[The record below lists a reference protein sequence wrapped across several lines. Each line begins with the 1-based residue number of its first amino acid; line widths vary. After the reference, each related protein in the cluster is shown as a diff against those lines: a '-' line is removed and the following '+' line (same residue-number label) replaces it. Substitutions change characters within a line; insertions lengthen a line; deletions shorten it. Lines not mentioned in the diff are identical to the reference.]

1 MTNEANDIFKQAKQG
16 SVAAIIQVLNEKLAD
31 SGVRTRAIFADGI
44 LQLLCEGVTLEQL
57 DQIPLVERI
66 RQILEAIAPRNIRR
80 VNINSRIVR
89 EQQLLWLDE
98 ISRDPVKQVLWSE
111 EIVLKKPN
119 LLKQWSDDW
128 SDRSAEQARSDVTKA
143 SVVKPRLSKQ
153 REQSQFRR
161 GVIGGAIVSCLLLA
175 GGWFFYNRFGTSTA
189 TDLPSEMKSTSAQSN
204 SSPQSANLASPAP
217 APLVNAAVGSGDA
230 FVEAVRLAESTSQ
243 ASQSAKSSAEWLSLA
258 AQWQKASDLMA
269 TVPSTDKR
277 YKTAQDR
284 VATYRKNS
292 EVSLEVV
299 RRNQDD
305 AIPETPQTSSEQ
317 L

>member
-1 MTNEANDIFKQAKQG
+1 MTNEANDIFKQANQG
-16 SVAAIIQVLNEKLAD
+16 SVAAIIQVLNEKLVD

-111 EIVLKKPN
+111 EVVLKKPN
-119 LLKQWSDDW
+119 RLKQWSDDW
-128 SDRSAEQARSDVTKA
+128 SDRSAAQAKSDVTKA
-143 SVVKPRLSKQ
+143 SVVKPRLSKH

-175 GGWFFYNRFGTSTA
+175 GGWLFYNRLGTSTA
-189 TDLPSEMKSTSAQSN
+189 TDLQAEMKPTSAQSN
-204 SSPQSANLASPAP
+204 AAPQTKPSIATINNSR
-217 APLVNAAVGSGDA
+217 AADA

-243 ASQSAKSSAEWLSLA
+243 ASQSAKTSAEWLGLA

-269 TVPSTDKR
+269 TVPSTDNR

-284 VATYRKNS
+284 ATTYRKNS
-292 EVSLEVV
+292 EVSLEVA
-299 RRNQDD
+299 RRNQD
-305 AIPETPQTSSEQ
+305 AATPETPATSSGQ

>member
-16 SVAAIIQVLNEKLAD
+16 SVAAIIQVLNDKLAD

-128 SDRSAEQARSDVTKA
+128 SDRSAAQARSDVTKA
-143 SVVKPRLSKQ
+143 SVVKPRLSKE

-175 GGWFFYNRFGTSTA
+175 GGWFFYTRFGTSSANELPAERQSTA
-189 TDLPSEMKSTSAQSN
+189 VQSNPASQTANPVSPSPSSGGSSTSA
-204 SSPQSANLASPAP
+204 
-217 APLVNAAVGSGDA
+217 VSGDA

-243 ASQSAKSSAEWLSLA
+243 ASQAAKSSAEWLGLA

-284 VATYRKNS
+284 VVTYRKNS
-292 EVSLEVV
+292 EVSLEVA

-305 AIPETPQTSSEQ
+305 TATETP
-317 L
+317 